1 MEISITHQQME
12 AAISLVIGF
21 GTGIVY
27 DFFGVLRRRFILKI
41 FTYLFDLLFCL
52 LLGCVYFLVG
62 YGPGGGRL
70 RLFMLAFILLGCVLY
85 FLLLSKFMNR
95 LLELFADFL
104 GFIIKCLLM
113 PFKWACIAAK
123 KIRETMKNIFLY
135 SSKWFI
141 IYNRVTVPL
150 EKRRNIGKKRREAV
164 HENEEGRYFYKD
176 RYSGIDSVRYGLVDR
191 SSVKDQGSRSRKS
204 FADAGGRGKD
214 RLKRRYEIRNRAYK
228 RSADN

>member
-1 MEISITHQQME
+1 MDSGPGFLSKMEISITHQQME

-95 LLELFADFL
+95 LLELFVQISLVSSSNVCYAL
-104 GFIIKCLLM
+104 QMGLYCGEKNKRNYEKYLPLFIKMVYYI
-113 PFKWACIAAK
+113 
-123 KIRETMKNIFLY
+123 
-135 SSKWFI
+135 
-141 IYNRVTVPL
+141 
-150 EKRRNIGKKRREAV
+150 
-164 HENEEGRYFYKD
+164 
-176 RYSGIDSVRYGLVDR
+176 
-191 SSVKDQGSRSRKS
+191 
-204 FADAGGRGKD
+204 
-214 RLKRRYEIRNRAYK
+214 
-228 RSADN
+228 